1 MTGDRRFFG
10 KAWGSLRSTR
20 NVFGKLCLLAL
31 LQFVPVVGQ
40 MVLLGYVL
48 GWVRQAAWR
57 RETPMGAHV
66 CGRGDADFWPRGA
79 QAWCV
84 EVLYGLLAVAV
95 DACVLVL
102 LACVLAPGLPR
113 LAESVA
119 VGVAS
124 GVIVLAD
131 VLLAV
136 SMYVGLARM
145 AIYNSFGAAWQM
157 GVNLKM
163 AFEDFGGLLK
173 VAFGS
178 LGLQLLAGVGACLT
192 TCLFLAL
199 AALLGGPVS
208 AAFGFGALDGA
219 ATSFAALAGAGLA
232 ALPLLAVAS
241 FLLSIPYL
249 VVSVLSWRAFGN
261 WVAQFDV
268 AHWGTRHDPLPFERA
283 RVAEP
288 SPTAPVPDAAG
299 RAEAA
304 AADAPAS
311 AGAAQ
316 PADVPAGEP
325 GHATAAEPSGAVEP
339 AAAAPVE
346 PAAVPSPAAQA
357 TPATP
362 ATAQPADVE
371 PATSA
376 ATAAGAAQAAPEASP
391 APGTSGSA
399 DTEAT
404 QASPASAP
412 VPASP
417 RPRSHPLLVS
427 LLCFAGAALA
437 MALAGVV
444 ASGAGAAAGAWA
456 RSAGACLPG
465 ASAQT
470 GLEGTWA
477 TDDGQT
483 VTLRGDRTFAWRYA
497 DGTEVT
503 GTYVVG
509 DVSDRLG
516 SGASADA
523 LSEALSMLSELGVS
537 ADAADFAGASSY
549 ELVLTASSATDAS
562 GASAS
567 SRVRGNAIDVLFVV
581 RGGQAQIYDLAS
593 GGLGQGVSATRR

>member
-1 MTGDRRFFG
+1 MPMTGDRRFFG
-10 KAWGSLRSTR
+10 KAWASLRSTR

-40 MVLLGYVL
+40 MILLGYAL
-48 GWVRQAAWR
+48 GWLRQAAWR
-57 RETPMGAHV
+57 REVPMAAHV
-66 CGRGDADFWPRGA
+66 CGRGDTDFWPRGA
-79 QAWCV
+79 MAWCV
-84 EVLYGLLAVAV
+84 QVLYALLACAV
-95 DACVLVL
+95 DALVLAL
-102 LACVLAPGLPR
+102 LACVLGLGMPR

-131 VLLAV
+131 ALLAV

-145 AIYNSFGAAWQM
+145 AVYNNFGAAWQM

-163 AFEDFGGLLK
+163 AFQDFGGLLK

-178 LGLQLLAGVGACLT
+178 LGLQLLVGLGLCLT
-192 TCLFLAL
+192 VCLFFAL
-199 AALLGGPVS
+199 AILLGGPVA

-219 ATSFAALAGAGLA
+219 TTSLAALAGGALA
-232 ALPLLAVAS
+232 ALPLLVVAS

-249 VVSVLSWRAFGN
+249 VVSLLSWHALGG

-268 AHWGTRHDPLPFERA
+268 ARWGTRHDPLPFERA
-283 RVAEP
+283 ESAPEASAGP
-288 SPTAPVPDAAG
+288 ATATTDAASTEPTG
-299 RAEAA
+299 AA
-304 AADAPAS
+304 APAS
-311 AGAAQ
+311 ASAPAPAASSEPTSASAPEPAPATPGAPAFSPQAVAQ
-316 PADVPAGEP
+316 PAPTDAEGAQAAGVDAASCAAPA
-325 GHATAAEPSGAVEP
+325 ASAAPSPSGA
-339 AAAAPVE
+339 
-346 PAAVPSPAAQA
+346 
-357 TPATP
+357 
-362 ATAQPADVE
+362 
-371 PATSA
+371 
-376 ATAAGAAQAAPEASP
+376 
-391 APGTSGSA
+391 
-399 DTEAT
+399 
-404 QASPASAP
+404 PASAEP
-412 VPASP
+412 TSAQAPASASAAPGSAPAPAAP

-444 ASGAGAAAGAWA
+444 ASGAGAAAGACA
-456 RSAGACLPG
+456 RSAGVCLPP

-477 TDDGQT
+477 TQDGQV
-483 VTLRGDRTFAWRYA
+483 VTLRADRTFAWRYA

-509 DVSDRLG
+509 DVSDRL
-516 SGASADA
+516 SASASAED

-537 ADAADFAGASSY
+537 ADPADFAGASSY

-581 RGGQAQIYDLAS
+581 RDGQAQIFDLAS
-593 GGLGQGVSATRR
+593 GGLGQGISATRR

>member
-57 RETPMGAHV
+57 RETPMGAHM

-95 DACVLVL
+95 DAVVLLVL
-102 LACVLAPGLPR
+102 ACALATGLPR

-268 AHWGTRHDPLPFERA
+268 AHWGTRHDPLPFER
-283 RVAEP
+283 VQAEAQ
-288 SPTAPVPDAAG
+288 APGIPAPDAAG

-304 AADAPAS
+304 AADAPA
-311 AGAAQ
+311 
-316 PADVPAGEP
+316 
-325 GHATAAEPSGAVEP
+325 AEPSRVAEP
-339 AAAAPVE
+339 AAAQ
-346 PAAVPSPAAQA
+346 AA
-357 TPATP
+357 PATP

-371 PATSA
+371 PTTSA
-376 ATAAGAAQAAPEASP
+376 ATAAGTTKTAQATPAIAQPAAAAVLASGAAQAAPEASP
-391 APGTSGSA
+391 SPDAPGTAG
-399 DTEAT
+399 TEGV
-404 QASPASAP
+404 QAAPAAAP
-412 VPASP
+412 APASP

-483 VTLRGDRTFAWRYA
+483 VTLRADRTFAWRYA

-537 ADAADFAGASSY
+537 ADASDFAGASSY

-581 RGGQAQIYDLAS
+581 RGGQAQIYDLVS